1 MATLFISYS
10 RSDAGFVRRMVDY
23 LKDRHIDYWLDVD
36 RIQAGEDWSDAVWAA
51 LQQCELML
59 LVLSPAS
66 MASKEVANEWK
77 YYHNTGKPII
87 PVLVD
92 AATNIHYQLVAL
104 HYIDFDRN
112 PFDVA
117 ARLLETEI
125 ARVVGE
131 LEGSPET
138 ARGETTVANRPTP
151 KLPPDLPEDL
161 PVTNPLNPGQVTWDK
176 TTARINR
183 DLANQLEERLH
194 YFTEEMVLEITSYD
208 QPDQQL
214 EARIKRG
221 REYIVGRS
229 GKGVTPDVDLTSL
242 GAAHYGISRRHA
254 ALKLDGDTLFIRD
267 LQSLNHTYVE
277 GKRLRG
283 DEQLA
288 LKSGDRVQMGNLLL
302 IVHFR
307 AESQP

>member
-183 DLANQLEERLH
+183 D
-194 YFTEEMVLEITSYD
+194 
-208 QPDQQL
+208 
-214 EARIKRG
+214 
-221 REYIVGRS
+221 
-229 GKGVTPDVDLTSL
+229 
-242 GAAHYGISRRHA
+242 
-254 ALKLDGDTLFIRD
+254 
-267 LQSLNHTYVE
+267 
-277 GKRLRG
+277 
-283 DEQLA
+283 
-288 LKSGDRVQMGNLLL
+288 
-302 IVHFR
+302 
-307 AESQP
+307 